1 MWIITNGID
10 GGIAKLIGDAVRQEK
25 IQELNCDITG
35 SPALSGSLSDLRKRR
50 ITVIGVV
57 PKDSVAYGVFFDGT
71 VSCFSKQVM

>member
-35 SPALSGSLSDLRKRR
+35 NGLSDSMPDLRRKR

-57 PKDSVAYGVFFDGT
+57 PKDSVAYGVYFDGT
-71 VSCFSKQVM
+71 VS